1 MDDKI
6 LSTKNLGLALRAAR
20 KKKKLSQAAAGSAV
34 GMAQHTISAIEAGKP
49 GTEIGTIFRVLA
61 ALDLELVVRPRQKA
75 NNNENKNN
83 VKDSW

>member
-6 LSTKNLGLALRAAR
+6 LSTKNLGIAFRAAR
-20 KKKKLSQAAAGSAV
+20 KQKKLSQAAVGSAV

-61 ALDLELVVRPRQKA
+61 SLDLELVVRPRQKA
-75 NNNENKNN
+75 NNNEKINN
-83 VKDSW
+83 EKDSW